1 MIRLLAA
8 SSLALLLVMTGCTS
22 ADPAPNDHGTGGTS
36 GSGGAHNSSGGA
48 GGSGTGGGGTGG
60 AADTGGGVGTGGDAG
75 SSGGSDDASSTDD
88 AGEGEMDASMSGDAS
103 PSDAGAKGDA
113 DLGGATLAGKPWIRI
128 CEKSWSHEQ
137 CCDFLCASL
146 VRNCSD
152 SPLDQAGIAACPTKC
167 PSLTDMLLRCHVYHA
182 WESLNPNVTKDH
194 VSHCGHASGRVGGGG
209 CPTEVYQ

>member
-8 SSLALLLVMTGCTS
+8 SSLAFLLVVGCASDDPLHSTGALREDAS
-22 ADPAPNDHGTGGTS
+22 H
-36 GSGGAHNSSGGA
+36 SSGG
-48 GGSGTGGGGTGG
+48 GGGATGTGGGTNTGG
-60 AADTGGGVGTGGDAG
+60 ATDTGGSFGTGGDAG
-75 SSGGSDDASSTDD
+75 SSGASDDASATDD
-88 AGEGEMDASMSGDAS
+88 AGEGEMDASTESDAS
-103 PSDAGAKGDA
+103 PTDASGQGDG

-152 SPLDQAGIAACPTKC
+152 SPMDKAGIDACPTAC
-167 PSLTDMLLRCHVYHA
+167 PKLTDMLLRCHVYHA

-209 CPTEVYQ
+209 CPTQVYQ